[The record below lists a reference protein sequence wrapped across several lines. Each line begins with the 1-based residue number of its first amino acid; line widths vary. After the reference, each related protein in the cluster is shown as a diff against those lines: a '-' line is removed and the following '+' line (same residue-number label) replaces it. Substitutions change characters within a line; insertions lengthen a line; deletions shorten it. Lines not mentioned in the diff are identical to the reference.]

1 VSVWLLVSWCSGA
14 VVPGWL
20 LLVFRCGWTM
30 DQTLGDSKRAR
41 IRGRAG
47 RHNPRWADWDGGL
60 RIEAPSRSSRS
71 SNSSSTAAAVAA
83 AVMGLAG
90 GSETSTE

>member
-1 VSVWLLVSWCSGA
+1 
-14 VVPGWL
+14 
-20 LLVFRCGWTM
+20 M

-47 RHNPRWADWDGGL
+47 GHNPRCADWDGGL
-60 RIEAPSRSSRS
+60 RIEAPSRSSRSSRSS